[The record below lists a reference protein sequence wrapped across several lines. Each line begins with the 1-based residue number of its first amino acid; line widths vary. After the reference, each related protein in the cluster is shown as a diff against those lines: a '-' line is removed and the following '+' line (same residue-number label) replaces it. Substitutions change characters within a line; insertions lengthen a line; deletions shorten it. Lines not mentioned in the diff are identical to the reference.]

1 MQHRIQIHNRLLID
15 SIVRIVLT
23 IYETKEHMRQ
33 RFHVWEILFLL
44 SLLMITTPVGSS
56 PPGQTAGAPRTIL
69 FLGNSLAAGYGL
81 DPELAFPALIQQKID
96 SLGWNFKVI
105 NAGVSGET
113 SAGGLR
119 RMDWLLQR
127 QVDVLFLELGA
138 NDGLR
143 GIPLEHTKQ
152 NLQGI
157 IARVRAKNPAVK
169 IVIAGMMVPPNL
181 GADYT
186 RAFRAIFPDLAKRN
200 QAALVPFLLEGV
212 GGVPELNL
220 PDGIHPT
227 AAGHRLVAQNVWKVL
242 RPVLQSLHS
251 NRK

>member
-1 MQHRIQIHNRLLID
+1 
-15 SIVRIVLT
+15 
-23 IYETKEHMRQ
+23 MRQ

-44 SLLMITTPVGSS
+44 SLLMITTPVRSS

-69 FLGNSLAAGYGL
+69 FLGNSLAAGFGL

-96 SLGWNFKVI
+96 SLGWNFNVV
-105 NAGVSGET
+105 NAGLSGET
-113 SAGGLR
+113 SSGGLR
-119 RMDWLLQR
+119 RIDWLLQR
-127 QVDVLFLELGA
+127 DVDVLFLELGA

-143 GIPLEHTKQ
+143 GIPLALTKQ
-152 NLQGI
+152 NLQAI

-181 GADYT
+181 GAEYT

-227 AAGHRLVAQNVWKVL
+227 AAGHRIVAQNVWKVL
-242 RPVLQSLHS
+242 RPVLQPLPA

>member
-1 MQHRIQIHNRLLID
+1 
-15 SIVRIVLT
+15 
-23 IYETKEHMRQ
+23 MRQ

-44 SLLMITTPVGSS
+44 GLLMITTPVRSS

-69 FLGNSLAAGYGL
+69 FLGNSLAAGFGL

-96 SLGWNFKVI
+96 SLGWNFNVV
-105 NAGVSGET
+105 NAGLSGET
-113 SAGGLR
+113 SSGGLR
-119 RMDWLLQR
+119 RIDWLLQR
-127 QVDVLFLELGA
+127 DVDVLFLELGA

-143 GIPLEHTKQ
+143 GIPLELTKQ
-152 NLQGI
+152 NLQAI

-181 GADYT
+181 GAEYT

-227 AAGHRLVAQNVWKVL
+227 AAGHRIVAQNVWKVL
-242 RPVLQSLHS
+242 RPVLQPLPA

>member
-1 MQHRIQIHNRLLID
+1 M
-15 SIVRIVLT
+15 
-23 IYETKEHMRQ
+23 YETGEHMRQ

-44 SLLMITTPVGSS
+44 GLLMITTPVRSS

-69 FLGNSLAAGYGL
+69 FLGNSLAAGFGL

-96 SLGWNFKVI
+96 SLGWNFNVV
-105 NAGVSGET
+105 NAGLSGET
-113 SAGGLR
+113 SSGGLR
-119 RMDWLLQR
+119 RIDWLLQR
-127 QVDVLFLELGA
+127 DVDVLFLELGA

-143 GIPLEHTKQ
+143 GIPLALTKQ
-152 NLQGI
+152 NLQAI

-181 GADYT
+181 GAEYT

-227 AAGHRLVAQNVWKVL
+227 AAGHRIVAQNVWKVL
-242 RPVLQSLHS
+242 RPVLQPLPA

>member
-1 MQHRIQIHNRLLID
+1 M
-15 SIVRIVLT
+15 
-23 IYETKEHMRQ
+23 YETGEHMRQ

-44 SLLMITTPVGSS
+44 SLLMITTPVRSS

-69 FLGNSLAAGYGL
+69 FLGNSLAAGFGL

-96 SLGWNFKVI
+96 SLGWNFNVV
-105 NAGVSGET
+105 NAGLSGET
-113 SAGGLR
+113 SSGGLR
-119 RMDWLLQR
+119 RIDWLLQR
-127 QVDVLFLELGA
+127 DVDVLFLELGA

-143 GIPLEHTKQ
+143 GIPLALTKQ
-152 NLQGI
+152 NLQAI

-181 GADYT
+181 GAEYT

-227 AAGHRLVAQNVWKVL
+227 AAGHRIVAQNVWKVL
-242 RPVLQSLHS
+242 RPVLQPLPA

>member
-1 MQHRIQIHNRLLID
+1 
-15 SIVRIVLT
+15 
-23 IYETKEHMRQ
+23 
-33 RFHVWEILFLL
+33 
-44 SLLMITTPVGSS
+44 MITTPVRSS

-69 FLGNSLAAGYGL
+69 FLGNSLAAGFGL

-96 SLGWNFKVI
+96 SLGWNFNVV
-105 NAGVSGET
+105 NAGLSGET
-113 SAGGLR
+113 SSGGLR
-119 RMDWLLQR
+119 RIDWLLQR
-127 QVDVLFLELGA
+127 DVDVLFLELGA

-143 GIPLEHTKQ
+143 GIPLELTKQ
-152 NLQGI
+152 NLQAI

-181 GADYT
+181 GAEYT

-227 AAGHRLVAQNVWKVL
+227 AAGHRIVAQNVWKVL
-242 RPVLQSLHS
+242 RPVLQPLPA

>member
-1 MQHRIQIHNRLLID
+1 
-15 SIVRIVLT
+15 
-23 IYETKEHMRQ
+23 
-33 RFHVWEILFLL
+33 
-44 SLLMITTPVGSS
+44 MITTPVGSS

>member
-1 MQHRIQIHNRLLID
+1 
-15 SIVRIVLT
+15 
-23 IYETKEHMRQ
+23 MRQ
-33 RFHVWEILFLL
+33 RFHVWEFL
-44 SLLMITTPVGSS
+44 SLLCLLMNTTPGGSS
-56 PPGQTAGAPRTIL
+56 LPGQTAGAPRTIL
-69 FLGNSLAAGYGL
+69 FLGNSLSAGFGL

-105 NAGVSGET
+105 NAGLSGET
-113 SAGGLR
+113 SSGGLR
-119 RMDWLLQR
+119 RIDWLLQR
-127 QVDVLFLELGA
+127 EVDVLFLELGA

-143 GIPLEHTKQ
+143 GIPLALTKQ
-152 NLQGI
+152 NLQAI
-157 IARVRAKNPAVK
+157 IDRVRAKNPAVK

-181 GADYT
+181 GVEYA
-186 RAFRAIFPDLAKRN
+186 RAFRAIFPELAKRN

-227 AAGHRLVAQNVWKVL
+227 AAGHRMVAQNVWQVL
-242 RPVLQSLHS
+242 RPVLQALPA

>member
-1 MQHRIQIHNRLLID
+1 M
-15 SIVRIVLT
+15 
-23 IYETKEHMRQ
+23 YETGEHMRQ
-33 RFHVWEILFLL
+33 RFHVWEFLFLL
-44 SLLMITTPVGSS
+44 SLPLITTPVRSS

-69 FLGNSLAAGYGL
+69 FLGNSLAAGFGL

-96 SLGWNFKVI
+96 SLGWNFNVI
-105 NAGVSGET
+105 NAGLSGET
-113 SAGGLR
+113 SSGGLR
-119 RMDWLLQR
+119 RIDWLLQR
-127 QVDVLFLELGA
+127 DVDVLFLELGA

-143 GIPLEHTKQ
+143 GIPLELTKQ
-152 NLQGI
+152 NLQAI
-157 IARVRAKNPAVK
+157 IDRVRAKNPAVK

-181 GADYT
+181 GVEYT

-227 AAGHRLVAQNVWKVL
+227 AAGHRIVAQNVWKVL
-242 RPVLQSLHS
+242 RPVLQPFPA

>member
-1 MQHRIQIHNRLLID
+1 M
-15 SIVRIVLT
+15 LT

-33 RFHVWEILFLL
+33 RFHVWKILFLL
-44 SLLMITTPVGSS
+44 SLLMITTPLWSS

-69 FLGNSLAAGYGL
+69 FLGNSLAAGFGL

-96 SLGWNFKVI
+96 SLRWNFKVI
-105 NAGVSGET
+105 NAGLSGET

-119 RMDWLLQR
+119 RIDWLLER

-143 GIPLEHTKQ
+143 GIPLELTKQ
-152 NLQGI
+152 NLQAI

-227 AAGHRLVAQNVWKVL
+227 AAGHRIVAQNVWKVL
-242 RPVLQSLHS
+242 HPLLQSL
-251 NRK
+251 NPVNK

>member
-1 MQHRIQIHNRLLID
+1 
-15 SIVRIVLT
+15 
-23 IYETKEHMRQ
+23 MRQ

-44 SLLMITTPVGSS
+44 GLLMITTPVRSS

-69 FLGNSLAAGYGL
+69 FLGNSLAAGFGL

-96 SLGWNFKVI
+96 SLGWNFNVV
-105 NAGVSGET
+105 NAGLSGET
-113 SAGGLR
+113 SSGGLR
-119 RMDWLLQR
+119 RIDWLLQR
-127 QVDVLFLELGA
+127 DVDVLFLELGA

-143 GIPLEHTKQ
+143 GIPLALTKQ
-152 NLQGI
+152 NLQAI

-181 GADYT
+181 GAEYT

-227 AAGHRLVAQNVWKVL
+227 AAGHRIVAQNVWKVL
-242 RPVLQSLHS
+242 RPVLQPLPA

>member
-1 MQHRIQIHNRLLID
+1 M
-15 SIVRIVLT
+15 
-23 IYETKEHMRQ
+23 YETGEHMRQ

-44 SLLMITTPVGSS
+44 SLLMITTPVRSS

-69 FLGNSLAAGYGL
+69 FLGNSLAAGFGL

-96 SLGWNFKVI
+96 SLGWNFNVV
-105 NAGVSGET
+105 NAGLSGET
-113 SAGGLR
+113 SSGGLR
-119 RMDWLLQR
+119 RIDWLLQR
-127 QVDVLFLELGA
+127 DVDVLFLELGA

-143 GIPLEHTKQ
+143 GIPLELTKQ
-152 NLQGI
+152 NLQAI

-181 GADYT
+181 GAEYT

-227 AAGHRLVAQNVWKVL
+227 AAGHRIVAQNVWKVL
-242 RPVLQSLHS
+242 RPVLQPLPA

>member
-1 MQHRIQIHNRLLID
+1 
-15 SIVRIVLT
+15 
-23 IYETKEHMRQ
+23 MRQ

-44 SLLMITTPVGSS
+44 SLLMITTPVRSS

-69 FLGNSLAAGYGL
+69 FLGNSLAAGFGL

-96 SLGWNFKVI
+96 SLGWNFNVV
-105 NAGVSGET
+105 NAGLSGET
-113 SAGGLR
+113 SSGGLR
-119 RMDWLLQR
+119 RIDWLLQR
-127 QVDVLFLELGA
+127 DVDVLFLELGA

-143 GIPLEHTKQ
+143 GIPLELTKQ
-152 NLQGI
+152 NLQAI

-181 GADYT
+181 GAEYT

-227 AAGHRLVAQNVWKVL
+227 AAGHRIVAQNVWKVL
-242 RPVLQSLHS
+242 RPVLQPLPA